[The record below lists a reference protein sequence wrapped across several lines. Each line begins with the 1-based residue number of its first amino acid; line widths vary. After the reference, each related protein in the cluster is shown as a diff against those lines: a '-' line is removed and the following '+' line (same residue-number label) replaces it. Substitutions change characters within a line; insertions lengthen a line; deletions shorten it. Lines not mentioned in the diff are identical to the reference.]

1 MGLLEPDGRGCRL
14 FRRDALSKDP
24 PVIVIH
30 SLAHAVVALNAA
42 AEAGRPIVLA
52 STPDA
57 GIYAGPAWFRETLEA
72 AREAVPEARFTPILD
87 CGTDAGAAMAA
98 IRAGVEAIVFSGRT
112 DVAARLADIA
122 AQAGARL
129 LTGRPTAILDLGASF
144 FADDEELRR
153 RCADALASKAAFC

>member
-30 SLAHAVVALNAA
+30 SLAHAVAALNAA
-42 AEAGRPIVLA
+42 AEARRPIALA
-52 STPDA
+52 SAPDA
-57 GIYAGPAWFRETLEA
+57 GVYAGPAWFREIMEA
-72 AREAVPEARFTPILD
+72 ARQAVPEARFTAILD
-87 CGTDAGAAMAA
+87 CGDDAGAAMAA
-98 IRAGVEAIVFSGRT
+98 IRAGVEAIVFIGRT
-112 DVAARLADIA
+112 DVAVRLADIA

-129 LTGRPTAILDLGASF
+129 LTARPAAILDLGPSF